1 MKIEDIKPCPFCG
14 GLVKDHPRAEGE
26 LFIVEH
32 NKGCYMGEPR
42 GFYYLL
48 YKSNIKKWN
57 TRKMGRKNTP

>member
-14 GLVKDHPRAEGE
+14 GPVKDHPMSEGQ

-32 NKGCYMGEPR
+32 NEGCYIGEPR

-48 YKSNIKKWN
+48 YKDEIKKWN
-57 TRKMGRKNTP
+57 TRKMGRRITP